1 MNMKD
6 YLGLIYVVVG
16 IFIGMTISAVQS
28 NYYAAE
34 REAARAAQYA
44 ALAQLADNMQVLKK
58 GLNQLQS
65 YYGTDGNLVYCPQ

>member
-1 MNMKD
+1 MNR
-6 YLGLIYVVVG
+6 YIVAISVVIG

-58 GLNQLQS
+58 GLNQLQMHYS
-65 YYGTDGNLVYCPQ
+65 TDGNLVYCPQ